1 MVPKQLGSVKSP
13 KIGVTLGED
22 RWFFFYAN
30 AADVMFAYSAA

>member
-22 RWFFFYAN
+22 RFFFYAN